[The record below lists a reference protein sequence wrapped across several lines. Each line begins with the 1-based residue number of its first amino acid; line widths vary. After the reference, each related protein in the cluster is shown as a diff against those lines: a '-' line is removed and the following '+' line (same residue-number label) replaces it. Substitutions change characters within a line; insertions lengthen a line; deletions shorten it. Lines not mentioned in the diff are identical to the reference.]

1 MVRDLI
7 EHKIDAAVRGAM
19 ESLEVLT
26 ELKHQF
32 ELKEVYRTAVLEN
45 GSGKQFLL
53 TPVGIDE
60 GRSLTQRI
68 ELVKS
73 TIEYFTPV
81 GWKIKVGVL
90 SKGRPEDASRGRE
103 IRRSLGDGESIAE
116 KLNGMGIPAT
126 HYSILLEES
135 VREADLVVAPDGVT
149 GNLIFRSLHFVGGGR
164 AYGAPVVNI
173 PEVFVDTS
181 RSKADFSD
189 AILLAAGLAAA
200 QHGVKG

>member
-1 MVRDLI
+1 MI

-19 ESLEVLT
+19 GSLEVLK

-32 ELKEVYRTAVLEN
+32 QLKDVHRTAILEN
-45 GSGKQFLL
+45 GSGTQFLL

-73 TIEYFTPV
+73 TIEYFAAV
-81 GWKIKVGVL
+81 GWKLKVGVL

-103 IRRSLGDGESIAE
+103 IRRSLDVGESMT
-116 KLNGMGIPAT
+116 KRLNAMGISAK

-149 GNLIFRSLHFVGGGR
+149 GNLIFRSLHFVGRGK

-200 QHGVKG
+200 QHGVKQ